1 MGHLTRTSGGEFSWG
16 TPQLALSVTPHERPV
31 ARAGSGGLSH
41 SVTDLDVAEPCIAS
55 RCAVRARN
63 RRLDPTTGSHLFT
76 LGDRRW
82 SPATRAAPP
91 ICAAARS
98 FSTAA
103 RVTQNQRLCRPSG
116 LCFGMQA
123 LINLSRNRVGQ
134 SGTWPNMNTTRKPTM
149 VKVMPTHW
157 NGHLAMK
164 IQASPRSPRLP
175 RRQTEH
181 SGWARHAE
189 DYTRAGNAGPLP
201 DGETQGLVVLVICSH
216 IIRRCGS
223 VTGGRPPARTV
234 LYQ

>member
-134 SGTWPNMNTTRKPTM
+134 SGTWPNMNN
-149 VKVMPTHW
+149 HQE
-157 NGHLAMK
+157 A
-164 IQASPRSPRLP
+164 
-175 RRQTEH
+175 
-181 SGWARHAE
+181 
-189 DYTRAGNAGPLP
+189 D
-201 DGETQGLVVLVICSH
+201 DGEGDADPLEW
-216 IIRRCGS
+216 
-223 VTGGRPPARTV
+223 PPGNENPGQPEEPKGYPAAARTFW
-234 LYQ
+234 LGPAC